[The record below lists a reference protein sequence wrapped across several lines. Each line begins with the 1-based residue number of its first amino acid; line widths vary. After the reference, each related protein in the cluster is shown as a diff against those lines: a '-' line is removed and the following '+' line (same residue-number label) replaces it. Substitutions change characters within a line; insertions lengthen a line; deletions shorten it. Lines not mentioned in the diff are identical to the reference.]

1 MVLTI
6 LLKILACS
14 GILYGY
20 YWLFLRNKKFHH
32 YNRFFLLSIIV
43 ISLVFPFISI
53 PIQFH
58 PSEQRPASF
67 YQVVQ
72 TLSVNE
78 WENEDAVVDS
88 EEPSLADYFT
98 LENTILLM
106 LALGI
111 VWMLIRLFSSLNYV
125 RNIRQQ
131 YPSEKIADLKLYHTT
146 EPGTPFSFFRSIF
159 WNNVISFNSAKGQ
172 QIFRHEL
179 FHVRQS
185 HSADNLFMEILCCL
199 AWFNPV
205 FYFIRR
211 ELKTVHEFLAD
222 QYSISESNRYEYAE
236 LLLQESIR
244 LKTNPLVQP
253 FFHSQIK
260 RRITMITKIAH
271 SKYGYASRVLVLPI
285 LVLLFFSLVLK
296 AQNAT
301 QHTNNN
307 IPETNSIIK
316 SDEQITV
323 VIDAGHGGE
332 TPGALGSL
340 NGKDYYEKDINLQ
353 IAKKIQSIAER
364 YNVKVIMTRET
375 DLQVEQA
382 KRVEIA
388 ENSDYD
394 LFLSI
399 HVNAQNDKKVGT
411 SFIPQT
417 TKNGIEVFIGSRN
430 KTTLNAS
437 GRLANILIQSLGTF
451 YKTLPTVKQRSEEG
465 VYVLDKP
472 SKPSAIV
479 ECGYITNPA
488 DLEFILNG
496 DNQEK
501 IAEKILEGIVGFTQS
516 KNKSANIYQDVQR
529 ELMRKIKYPEN
540 ALHGNLEGEA
550 IVSFVIDDN
559 GKLVSL
565 TPITEDSVGLL
576 QEALRS
582 LQMLPA
588 DKLAALKKN
597 RSGAHLLKVIYLI
610 ETTDRFQIRKASKLI
625 NGYSTNKTIIDFE
638 IVVTALPK
646 NSSIVESKDEHF
658 IRLLKITDT
667 IDVTEKS
674 TEIISYLNKNQE
686 KIKLY
691 STYLDNNGKKVCLLT
706 LSDHRAYRFTEELF
720 FKIIK

>member
-1 MVLTI
+1 MFVCTSI
-6 LLKILACS
+6 LF
-14 GILYGY
+14 GY

-32 YNRFFLLSIIV
+32 YNRFYLLSIVIV
-43 ISLVFPFISI
+43 SIVFPFIKV
-53 PIQFH
+53 PILF
-58 PSEQRPASF
+58 PKAEQNPTSF

-78 WENEDAVVDS
+78 WENEDLVIDHANPSFSEYLTWQNLAIALAV
-88 EEPSLADYFT
+88 
-98 LENTILLM
+98 
-106 LALGI
+106 LGM
-111 VWMLIRLFSSLNYV
+111 VWMLVRLLSSLQYL
-125 RNIRQQ
+125 RRIRQD
-131 YPSEKIADLKLYHTT
+131 YPSEKIADLQLYYTN
-146 EPGTPFSFFRSIF
+146 EPGTPFSYFRSIF
-159 WNNVISFNSAKGQ
+159 WNNNISFNSVKGQ

-185 HSADNLFMEILCCL
+185 HSADNLFMELICSI
-199 AWFNPV
+199 AWFNPL
-205 FYFIRR
+205 FYLIRR

-260 RRITMITKIAH
+260 RRIAMITKIAH

-301 QHTNNN
+301 QNANNN

-316 SDEQITV
+316 SDEQITIV
-323 VIDAGHGGE
+323 VDAGHGGE
-332 TPGALGSL
+332 IPGALGSL
-340 NGKDYYEKDINLQ
+340 NGKNYYEKDINLQ
-353 IAKKIQSIAER
+353 IAKRVQSIAER
-364 YNVKVIMTRET
+364 YNVKVIMTREA
-375 DLQVEQA
+375 DLQVHQT
-382 KRVEIA
+382 KRLEIA

-399 HVNAQNDKKVGT
+399 HINAQNPKKVGT

-417 TKNGIEVFIGSRN
+417 SKNGFEVFIGSRN
-430 KTTLNAS
+430 KSTLNTS
-437 GRLANILIQSLGTF
+437 SRLANILIQSLGTC
-451 YKTLPTVKQRSEEG
+451 YKTFPTVKQRMEEG

-472 SKPSAIV
+472 SKPSVIV

-488 DLEFILNG
+488 DLEFMLNET
-496 DNQEK
+496 NQEK
-501 IAEKILEGIVGFTQS
+501 IAQKILEGIVGFNQS
-516 KNKSANIYQDVQR
+516 TKKSGNIYHDVQR

-540 ALHGNLEGEA
+540 ALHGNQEGEA

-559 GKLVSL
+559 GKIVSL
-565 TPITEDSVGLL
+565 TPITEDSVGLV

-588 DKLAALKKN
+588 DKLAELKKN
-597 RSGAHLLKVIYLI
+597 RSGAHVLKVIYLI
-610 ETTDRFQIRKASKLI
+610 ETTDRSQIRKASKLI
-625 NGYSTNKTIIDFE
+625 DGNSINKTIIDFE

-658 IRLLKITDT
+658 IRSLKITDT

-674 TEIISYLNKNQE
+674 TEILAYLKKNQD
-686 KIKLY
+686 KVKLY
-691 STYLDNNGKKVCLLT
+691 SSYLDTKGEKVCLLI
-706 LSDHRAYRFTEELF
+706 LSDHRAYRFKEEF
-720 FKIIK
+720 FLKTMK